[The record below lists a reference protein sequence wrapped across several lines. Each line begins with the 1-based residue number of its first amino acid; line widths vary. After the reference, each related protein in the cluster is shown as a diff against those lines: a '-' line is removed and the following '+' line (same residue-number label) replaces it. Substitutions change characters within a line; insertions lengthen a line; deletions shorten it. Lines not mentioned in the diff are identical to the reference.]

1 MINIAV
7 LINGSGKYLELIA
20 PLFKTWNNLY
30 PDVKFDFYLATWED
44 SIDYSQLNWIESYI
58 RLKEED
64 CPYNLKKHPYRFHQP
79 HYSYTLFKANE
90 LLNKDYDAILQTRSD
105 FYLFREL
112 LDELILLY
120 KEKQVGNNIIYSYT
134 GSSLHNGC
142 LWTDD
147 MFFFGN
153 RNTFNKFSQMFE
165 DIYVK
170 NLLPE
175 DKRIMHIMQAEYLNY
190 RNIYNRSTWSGGRAQ
205 IAQGLLIR
213 EPMRF
218 EPDGAHTDSGWPTK
232 HPSPLQFKIITEDLG
247 TEWLLTKGNSEKAR
261 IIFET
266 TDKE

>member
-7 LINGSGKYLELIA
+7 LINGSGKYLDLID
-20 PLFKTWNNLY
+20 PLFNTWNNLY

-44 SIDYSQLNWIESYI
+44 HIDYSQFDWVESYT

-64 CPYNLKKHPYRFHQP
+64 CPYDLKNHAYRCHQP

-90 LLNKDYDAILQTRSD
+90 LLTKDYDAVLQTRSD
-105 FYLFREL
+105 FFLFKEL
-112 LDELILLY
+112 LDELILLF
-120 KEKQVGNNIIYSYT
+120 KENQIGDNIIYSYT
-134 GSSLHNGC
+134 GSSLHNGK

-153 RNTFNKFSQMFE
+153 QNTFSKFSQMFE
-165 DIYVK
+165 DLYIK
-170 NLLPE
+170 NSFTEDQLL
-175 DKRIMHIMQAEYLNY
+175 MHIMQAEYLNY

-218 EPDGAHTDSGWPTK
+218 EPDGAHTDAGWPTK
-232 HPSPLQFKIITEDLG
+232 HPSPIQFKNILNEFG
-247 TEWLLTKGNSEKAR
+247 AEWLLNKGNSDKAR
-261 IIFET
+261 VIFET